1 MAVAMS
7 DRSTG
12 HGDILPLT
20 TEAAQHPHVFASAF
34 NSGDPDQ
41 VERVYEEDGILVLD
55 PARPLTGTE
64 RRDANARLMG
74 LGVPINV
81 IPRRTH
87 VAGDIAF
94 LVVDWTI
101 RGTGPDGAGVDIRGT
116 ATDVARRG
124 ADGLWRYVVDNP
136 FGTAESPVAS

>member
-1 MAVAMS
+1 MS
-7 DRSTG
+7 DRSTE

-41 VERVYEEDGILVLD
+41 LERVYEEGGILVLD

-74 LGVPINV
+74 LGVPIRV

-87 VAGDIAF
+87 VADDIAF
-94 LVVDWTI
+94 LIVDWAI
-101 RGTGPDGAGVDIRGT
+101 RGTGPDGTEVDIRGT

-136 FGTAESPVAS
+136 FGTAESPAAS